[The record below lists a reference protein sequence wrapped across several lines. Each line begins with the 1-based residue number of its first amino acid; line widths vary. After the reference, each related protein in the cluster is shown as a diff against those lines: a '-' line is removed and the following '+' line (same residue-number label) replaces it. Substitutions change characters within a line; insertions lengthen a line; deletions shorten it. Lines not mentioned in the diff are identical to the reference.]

1 MLKLKVLK
9 LKVVIL
15 RVLVVRV
22 LRRLVTSDLSI
33 TGWSPHDW
41 LLSSGWR

>member
-1 MLKLKVLK
+1 MNGRRVRAVLA
-9 LKVVIL
+9 LL
-15 RVLVVRV
+15 VRV

-41 LLSSGWR
+41 FLSSGWR